1 MLLALTNNC
10 QSIILIGFR
19 DDYENCKHNSSTG
32 LRHSNRLKRLKELL
46 IMENTAHASIP
57 KPQESRPAAKD
68 SMQWYL
74 EQVGRYD
81 MLSREQEYDLALRV
95 QEQGDPE
102 AAATLIT
109 ANLRLVVKIA
119 SDFNRTWR
127 FCHPMD
133 LTQEGNMGLMQAAY
147 KYDSTKEVKFSYYA
161 AFWIRAYMMKYIIDN
176 WSLVKVGTT
185 QAQRRL
191 FFNLKKERERLIRE
205 GYTPEPGI
213 LSERLKVRPR
223 DIDEMAARLEGDVYL
238 DAPLDSE
245 GDRDGFDVISD
256 HDENVE
262 TTLLNLQ
269 LRDVLR
275 KNVKGFLEEL
285 PPRER
290 DIVENR
296 LLSDRFETLE
306 NLANRHGISRERVRQ
321 IEKSMVG
328 KLRTRVLREVEGS
341 RVYH

>member
-1 MLLALTNNC
+1 MK
-10 QSIILIGFR
+10 
-19 DDYENCKHNSSTG
+19 DDTRSV
-32 LRHSNRLKRLKELL
+32 SNTE
-46 IMENTAHASIP
+46 E
-57 KPQESRPAAKD
+57 QERQDAPATKD

-81 MLSREQEYDLALRV
+81 MLTREQEQDLALRV
-95 QEQGDPE
+95 QEDGDPE
-102 AAATLIT
+102 AASALIT

-119 SDFNRTWR
+119 SDFNRAWR

-147 KYDSTKEVKFSYYA
+147 KYDITKEVKFSYYA

-191 FFNLKKERERLIRE
+191 FFNLKKERDRLVRE
-205 GYTPEPGI
+205 GYTPEPEM
-213 LSERLKVRPR
+213 LSERLRVRPR
-223 DIDEMAARLEGDVYL
+223 DVDEMAARLEGDVYL
-238 DAPLDSE
+238 DAPLDSD
-245 GDRDGFDVISD
+245 GDRDGFDVVSD
-256 HDENVE
+256 HSETVENK
-262 TTLLNLQ
+262 LLDLQ

-275 KNVKGFLEEL
+275 KNIQGFIKEL
-285 PPRER
+285 GPRER

-321 IEKSMVG
+321 IEKSMVS
-328 KLRTRVLREVEGS
+328 KLRVRVLREVEGS

>member
-1 MLLALTNNC
+1 
-10 QSIILIGFR
+10 
-19 DDYENCKHNSSTG
+19 
-32 LRHSNRLKRLKELL
+32 
-46 IMENTAHASIP
+46 MENTATSVSVSEERENRQAS
-57 KPQESRPAAKD
+57 KD

-81 MLSREQEYDLALRV
+81 MLSREQEYNLAQRV
-95 QEQGDPE
+95 REEGDSD
-102 AAATLIT
+102 AATALIT

-133 LTQEGNMGLMQAAY
+133 LTQEGNLGLMQAAY
-147 KYDSTKEVKFSYYA
+147 KYDITKEVKFSYYA

-191 FFNLKKERERLIRE
+191 FFNLKKERERLARE
-205 GYTPEPGI
+205 GYNPEPKI

-223 DIDEMAARLEGDVYL
+223 DVDEMAARLEGDIYL

-256 HDENVE
+256 SEE
-262 TTLLNLQ
+262 TAETRLVDLQ

-275 KNVKGFLEEL
+275 RNIKGFLEEL
-285 PPRER
+285 APRER

-296 LLSDRFETLE
+296 LLSESFETLE

-321 IEKSMVG
+321 IEKSMVS
-328 KLRTRVLREVEGS
+328 KLRVRVLREVEGS

>member
-1 MLLALTNNC
+1 MARAITNV
-10 QSIILIGFR
+10 
-19 DDYENCKHNSSTG
+19 ENIKDRKN
-32 LRHSNRLKRLKELL
+32 LPPL
-46 IMENTAHASIP
+46 
-57 KPQESRPAAKD
+57 KD

-74 EQVGRYD
+74 EQVGHYD
-81 MLSREQEYDLALRV
+81 MLSREEEHDLALRI
-95 QEQGDPE
+95 QEEGDPE
-102 AAATLIT
+102 AVSALIT

-147 KYDSTKEVKFSYYA
+147 KYDITKEVKFSYYA

-191 FFNLKKERERLIRE
+191 FFNLKKERERLARE
-205 GYTPEPGI
+205 GYAPEPEM

-223 DIDEMAARLEGDVYL
+223 DVDEMAARLEGDVYL

-256 HDENVE
+256 HGENVE
-262 TTLLNLQ
+262 SQLLDLQ
-269 LRDVLR
+269 LRDMLR
-275 KNVKGFLEEL
+275 KNIKRFVKEL
-285 PPRER
+285 APRER

-306 NLANRHGISRERVRQ
+306 SLANRHGISRERVRQ
-321 IEKSMVG
+321 IEKSMVN
-328 KLRTRVLREVEGS
+328 KLKTRVLKEVENPR

>member
-1 MLLALTNNC
+1 
-10 QSIILIGFR
+10 
-19 DDYENCKHNSSTG
+19 
-32 LRHSNRLKRLKELL
+32 
-46 IMENTAHASIP
+46 MENTATSVSTT
-57 KPQESRPAAKD
+57 EDRENRAATKD

-102 AAATLIT
+102 AASALIT

-147 KYDSTKEVKFSYYA
+147 KYDITKEVKFSYYA

-191 FFNLKKERERLIRE
+191 FFNLKKERERLARE
-205 GYTPEPGI
+205 GYAPEPEI
-213 LSERLKVRPR
+213 LSKRLRVRPR

-256 HDENVE
+256 HGETVE
-262 TTLLNLQ
+262 TRLLELQ

-275 KNVKGFLEEL
+275 KNIKGFLDEL
-285 PPRER
+285 APRER
-290 DIVENR
+290 DIVQNR

-328 KLRTRVLREVEGS
+328 KLRVRVLREVAGGS

>member
-1 MLLALTNNC
+1 
-10 QSIILIGFR
+10 
-19 DDYENCKHNSSTG
+19 
-32 LRHSNRLKRLKELL
+32 
-46 IMENTAHASIP
+46 MENTATSVSVSEERENRQAS
-57 KPQESRPAAKD
+57 KD

-81 MLSREQEYDLALRV
+81 MLSREQEYNLAQRV
-95 QEQGDPE
+95 REEGDSD
-102 AAATLIT
+102 AATALIT

-127 FCHPMD
+127 FCQPMD
-133 LTQEGNMGLMQAAY
+133 LTQEGNLGLMQAAY
-147 KYDSTKEVKFSYYA
+147 KYDITKEVKFSYYA

-191 FFNLKKERERLIRE
+191 FFNLKKERERLARE
-205 GYTPEPGI
+205 GYNPEPKI

-223 DIDEMAARLEGDVYL
+223 DVDEMAARLEGDIYL

-256 HDENVE
+256 SEE
-262 TTLLNLQ
+262 TAETRLVDLQ

-275 KNVKGFLEEL
+275 RNIKGFLEEL
-285 PPRER
+285 APRER

-296 LLSDRFETLE
+296 LLSESFETLE

-321 IEKSMVG
+321 IEKSMVS
-328 KLRTRVLREVEGS
+328 KLKVRVLREVEGS